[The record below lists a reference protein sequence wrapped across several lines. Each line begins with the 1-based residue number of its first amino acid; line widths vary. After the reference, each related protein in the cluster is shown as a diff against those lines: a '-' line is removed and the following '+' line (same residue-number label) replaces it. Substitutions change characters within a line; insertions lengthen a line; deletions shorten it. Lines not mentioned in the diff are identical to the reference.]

1 MELEGGGNAR
11 SGEASGCIFIF
22 QDEKEVCV

>member
-1 MELEGGGNAR
+1 MELEVGGDAR

-22 QDEKEVCV
+22 RDEKEVCV